1 MMRLVHAV
9 AKLRRWPGVMV
20 VGLVGLFGC
29 ASPPVPVAEPPAAVP
44 LERPTATVTAPRGH
58 STFVWSDR
66 LATAARKLRDDL
78 QAPGINVA
86 QSPDQ
91 RLWIS
96 FPADALFATGRSAV
110 KPPAPPWLDRIALT
124 LREQP
129 RAEVQI
135 LGEPDS
141 QSRDDVA
148 SRVLALDRAASARDW
163 IVARGV
169 SAQRVSV
176 AGRRTSAQAP
186 ADVRRLDIFVGERAS
201 PPR

>member
-1 MMRLVHAV
+1 MRAV
-9 AKLRRWPGVMV
+9 AMLRRWPV
-20 VGLVGLFGC
+20 VVVVTGLFGC
-29 ASPPVPVAEPPAAVP
+29 ASPPVPVAAPPAAVP
-44 LERPTATVTAPRGH
+44 LERPTATVTAPRSH
-58 STFVWSDR
+58 SAFVWSDR

-78 QAPGINVA
+78 QAPGVNVA

-96 FPADALFATGRSAV
+96 LPADALFAAGRSAV
-110 KPPAPPWLDRIALT
+110 KPPATPWLDRIALT

-186 ADVRRLDIFVGERAS
+186 ADERRLDIFVGERAS
-201 PPR
+201 TPR

>member
-1 MMRLVHAV
+1 MHAV
-9 AKLRRWPGVMV
+9 AMLRRWPV
-20 VGLVGLFGC
+20 VAVVWLFGC
-29 ASPPVPVAEPPAAVP
+29 ASPPVPVAEPPAVVP
-44 LERPTATVTAPRGH
+44 LERPIATVTAPR
-58 STFVWSDR
+58 SQSAFVWSDR

-78 QAPGINVA
+78 QAPGVNVA

-96 FPADALFATGRSAV
+96 IPADALFAIGRSAV
-110 KPPAPPWLDRIALT
+110 KPPATPWLDRIALT

-135 LGEPDS
+135 LGEPDA

-176 AGRRTSAQAP
+176 AGRRTRAQAP
-186 ADVRRLDIFVGERAS
+186 ADERRLDIFVGERAQ
-201 PPR
+201 PAR